1 MNCEQTGEDIF
12 SKMTSFSL
20 LNFKFTQIFLM
31 GQNSFSK
38 MAELS
43 VNSTELS
50 VNTAISEFHR
60 IFSNFLKIRA
70 TSEFFARRE
79 FSNTAEGRCPV
90 VLDGIHSRLS
100 FA

>member
-1 MNCEQTGEDIF
+1 
-12 SKMTSFSL
+12 MTSFSL

-31 GQNSFSK
+31 GQNTFSK

-50 VNTAISEFHR
+50 VNTAISEFHQ
-60 IFSNFLKIRA
+60 IFSNFLKINGWA